1 MLITCDTDLRKYLPN
16 ALATVEGESSLY
28 DKLDFFLAASERWL
42 AEHFT
47 GTTVLVEISA
57 MEPSTP
63 IRMLACQ
70 IVVADAF
77 ARAIPSLDLVLT
89 PNGFGIVSN
98 NNLAPAS
105 ADRVNRLLSSLHTN
119 RDWLLDQLLSLLPA
133 YHDWASS
140 PQGLFFASTLFPRF
154 SLVTALGKDE
164 NVWHS
169 YQSLRSQLVS
179 IEDELAEKYI
189 SLELYRRFR
198 QHILLQTVSAEELSI
213 IEPLKQIEVDLLAGK
228 RLNYELLISLVERIR
243 QNTTDFAE
251 WQTSSTAQYFQPQ
264 RFQNEKK
271 SRGYWW

>member
-1 MLITCDTDLRKYLPN
+1 MLIICDTDLRKYLPN

-47 GTTVLVEISA
+47 GTTVLVEITA
-57 MEPSTP
+57 MDAATP

-133 YHDWASS
+133 YHD
-140 PQGLFFASTLFPRF
+140 
-154 SLVTALGKDE
+154 
-164 NVWHS
+164 
-169 YQSLRSQLVS
+169 
-179 IEDELAEKYI
+179 
-189 SLELYRRFR
+189 
-198 QHILLQTVSAEELSI
+198 
-213 IEPLKQIEVDLLAGK
+213 
-228 RLNYELLISLVERIR
+228 
-243 QNTTDFAE
+243 
-251 WQTSSTAQYFQPQ
+251 
-264 RFQNEKK
+264 
-271 SRGYWW
+271 